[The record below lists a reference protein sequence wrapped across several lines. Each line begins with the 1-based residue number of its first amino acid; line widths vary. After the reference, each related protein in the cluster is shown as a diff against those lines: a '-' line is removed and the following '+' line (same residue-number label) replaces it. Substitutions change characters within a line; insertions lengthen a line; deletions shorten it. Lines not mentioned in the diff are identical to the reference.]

1 MCGGNLSIARSK
13 AMQSS
18 GASPTGWSGQSDHL
32 TSAGGVVPGL
42 GAPCDWPLVNHTQV
56 QAAGNW
62 GTDGRFDGLLGI
74 NPGAQQLPGSLEAAL
89 SGLSGLRGLR
99 TQLPFMAMPPPRQ
112 PSIHAPPAPQMMRLG
127 GMPMLQEACTSANMS
142 CDMWL
147 ARPMQAPVLAPSSL
161 AGLMRTQMP
170 GVRPCETQWSGSP
183 NADHDMLSS
192 WSSQDPSEVLH
203 LSPNGCTTA
212 AAPAPAERPP
222 TGCDPNAI
230 KLFVGNIPKSLP
242 EGQLHQLLSLVGK
255 VVHLETKRARFTHI
269 AFVWY
274 ATREHAEQAILHF
287 KAMRHVLPGL
297 TEGQER
303 PLVVR
308 RAKLRPAKVPL
319 HKQADVAAAAASG
332 GYASLD
338 LELLEAPTLGGQG
351 ACEGEDAFAW
361 GDSMNSSVHGSCSGA
376 PSRALSDVLA
386 CGVGASLGQARRCFS
401 QDLQHQHHT
410 LALFGTQGRTTASC
424 LFDPSRPLAPIG
436 SKPASTSTPAAAVD
450 PNAEV
455 VVSMPLTPLQL
466 GSVSSH
472 VRQMVATVS
481 GAHVVVLPA
490 TRDQP
495 AQVHIRGTAKQC
507 NTAQGMVS
515 SMIG

>member
-1 MCGGNLSIARSK
+1 M
-13 AMQSS
+13 
-18 GASPTGWSGQSDHL
+18 
-32 TSAGGVVPGL
+32 
-42 GAPCDWPLVNHTQV
+42 LVTP

-74 NPGAQQLPGSLEAAL
+74 NPGAQPLPGSLEAAL
-89 SGLSGLRGLR
+89 SGLSGLGGLR
-99 TQLPFMAMPPPRQ
+99 AQLPFMAMPPPRQ
-112 PSIHAPPAPQMMRLG
+112 QSTHAPPAPQMMRKCNRPDVRILQHSAWLAQCTAVSPRPIYPHSPRPPPLPEPHALYPGLG

-142 CDMWL
+142 CNTRL
-147 ARPMQAPVLAPSSL
+147 ARPMQAPALAPSSL
-161 AGLMRTQMP
+161 AGPMRTQMS

-203 LSPNGCTTA
+203 LSPDGCTSA

-222 TGCDPNAI
+222 AGCDPNAI

-319 HKQADVAAAAASG
+319 HKQADAAAAAASG

-338 LELLEAPTLGGQG
+338 LALLEAPTLGGEG
-351 ACEGEDAFAW
+351 AGEGDDAFAW
-361 GDSMNSSVHGSCSGA
+361 GDSMNSSAHGSCSGA

-386 CGVGASLGQARRCFS
+386 CGVGASQGQARRCFS

-410 LALFGTQGRTTASC
+410 LALFGTQGEQARTDSGRRVA
-424 LFDPSRPLAPIG
+424 
-436 SKPASTSTPAAAVD
+436 PASAA
-450 PNAEV
+450 NA
-455 VVSMPLTPLQL
+455 P
-466 GSVSSH
+466 
-472 VRQMVATVS
+472 
-481 GAHVVVLPA
+481 
-490 TRDQP
+490 
-495 AQVHIRGTAKQC
+495 
-507 NTAQGMVS
+507 
-515 SMIG
+515 